1 MAWARGWAEEREEA
15 AAEEGSPTPEAE
27 EEAAEGAEEEERRPL
42 PQVGEKTQLVQNL
55 LEEPF
60 EERIVLKHFAFTGLK
75 CEYLDFSTHPY

>member
-27 EEAAEGAEEEERRPL
+27 EEAAEGAEEEERRPS
-42 PQVGEKTQLVQNL
+42 PQVSAENSTCA
-55 LEEPF
+55 EFESF

-75 CEYLDFSTHPY
+75 CEYLDFCTHPY